1 MAELYIKVKDTKLS
15 FLLNLLKKFDFVEV
29 DQRSTEI
36 YLTDEQQKE
45 LNKRYEEVINGEAH
59 LISKKEFDANKH
71 LGKISWS
78 EDALDY
84 QKNQR
89 NYQD

>member
-1 MAELYIKVKDTKLS
+1 MAELHLKVKDTELS
-15 FLLNLLKKFDFVEV
+15 FLLNLLKRFDFVEV
-29 DQRSTEI
+29 VQNPSNVN
-36 YLTDEQQKE
+36 LTNEQQTE
-45 LNKRYEEVINGEAH
+45 LNKRYEKTINGKAH

-84 QKNQR
+84 
-89 NYQD
+89 